1 LTEPRQN
8 LRFGFAGDGFCFLER
23 GQKEKKFV
31 FLMIL
36 LKGGAKMQ
44 EKVVLICGSRSI
56 KKSWFC
62 EVLVKSLISQNVKI
76 IVGDAPGIDE
86 LVINTC
92 IKHNYKNIVVVGAYN
107 KIRRN
112 QALKYGLT
120 TVKYP
125 HDFLSR
131 NRYMVSLSD
140 SVIAIWDGVSRG
152 TKYTFNYAQKQGK
165 EVIVVIQKS

>member
-1 LTEPRQN
+1 
-8 LRFGFAGDGFCFLER
+8 
-23 GQKEKKFV
+23 
-31 FLMIL
+31 MS
-36 LKGGAKMQ
+36 

-125 HDFLSR
+125 YDFLSR
-131 NRYMVSLSD
+131 NRYMVSLSN
-140 SVIAIWDGVSRG
+140 SVIAIWDGASSG